1 MRERVTEYAVFSEF
15 TESVE
20 TAVRSNPEA
29 AVLGTV
35 VALVV
40 VVGLIALFRWL
51 RRPMGA
57 RLRRVLAKSEEI
69 AVLMHPNPDPDA
81 MACAYGVAHLAES
94 SGTPARMYFSGQIRH
109 QENRA
114 FRTVLDLDFVQL
126 EDATE
131 LAEDTVVLVDHNSP
145 RGFPGAERIEPTV
158 VIDHHPG
165 SGTGTS
171 FTDVRVEYGSCS
183 SIVAEYFRELGATV
197 PVDDDGANDTSGV
210 NGATGDNG
218 VNGATGTNGENGEN
232 GDHPVPAD
240 ELELTSP
247 VATGL
252 LYGIQ
257 ADTKHLTKGCTS
269 AEFDA
274 SSYLYPAVNED
285 QLDRI
290 ANPQVSWEVL
300 EVKANAIKGRDV
312 RGPFA
317 VSDVGEVSDA
327 DTIPQAADE
336 LMQLEGVTA
345 VVVFGERNG
354 TIHLSGRSRDDR
366 VHMGRTLETALDS
379 VPMASAGGH
388 ARMGG
393 GQVPAEYLAGIGP
406 SGANS
411 DQAMIADD
419 LSERLF
425 DSLTG
430 NV

>member
-20 TAVRSNPEA
+20 TAVRTNPET
-29 AVLGTV
+29 AVLGAV

-40 VVGLIALFRWL
+40 VIGLIALLRWI

-57 RLRRVLAKSEEI
+57 RLRRVLAKSDEI

-94 SGTPARMYFSGQIRH
+94 YGTPARMYYSGQIRH

-131 LAEDTVVLVDHNSP
+131 LAEDTIVLVDHNRP
-145 RGFPGAERIEPTV
+145 RGFPGAEGIEPSV

-165 SGTGTS
+165 SGAGTS

-183 SIVAEYFRELGATV
+183 SIVAEYFGELGATV
-197 PVDDDGANDTSGV
+197 PVDDDEVNGTNDV
-210 NGATGDNG
+210 NGANSE
-218 VNGATGTNGENGEN
+218 NGENGEN
-232 GDHPVPAD
+232 GDHPLPAD
-240 ELELTSP
+240 ELVLTSP

-269 AEFDA
+269 AEFHA

-300 EVKANAIKGRDV
+300 EVKANAIKSRDV

-317 VSDVGEVSDA
+317 VSDVGEVTDA

-411 DQAMIADD
+411 DQSMVADD
-419 LSERLF
+419 LTERLF